1 MTKEEIIQAMA
12 IRGYYYDGIDSYD
25 EWVCFNYELGRISFS
40 SWEDVEEWLDG
51 VVWEELA

>member
-40 SWEDVEEWLDG
+40 SWKEVEEWLDG